1 MQHYRDKI
9 AALAE
14 AGKYSATVAAG
25 HSASR
30 PAERPGKYTCRAKPP
45 NRPGPG
51 PNMFA
56 LESHIVSDS
65 YLVTKLAPAE
75 GPSAS
80 RDSCRQ
86 LKTEA
91 RLPPPCVRARRRQ
104 NLISEV
110 DDATRRM
117 PRASHSLEHGAVL
130 ALVPPQAGRQTS
142 SRKG

>member
-91 RLPPPCVRARRRQ
+91 RLPPTVRPRSSPPEPDFRGRRRDSQ
-104 NLISEV
+104 
-110 DDATRRM
+110 DATRF
-117 PRASHSLEHGAVL
+117 
-130 ALVPPQAGRQTS
+130 T
-142 SRKG
+142 